1 MKGLSHSQ
9 ILGLLPQS
17 EEMIV
22 RVHQRQQERY
32 RQALEREKR
41 EAGKWGQNGI
51 RAVRKPDGTH
61 MKFRIPKLTYIMWQ
75 KKLGDECW
83 DDAGFVHD
91 FLRDNPQFRVTSIA
105 ENPTVG
111 WTPGSVTAKR
121 YRLLKQ
127 QQMGDGRSKMG
138 NAGGKMGDADAKLL
152 ITRPTLK
159 APSANSQLL
168 TSSAGGAQ

>member
-1 MKGLSHSQ
+1 MNKMSHSQ

-41 EAGKWGQNGI
+41 EAGKWNQNGV

-121 YRLLKQ
+121 YRQMRQ
-127 QQMGDGRSKMG
+127 QAPAPDKEERIKDNG
-138 NAGGKMGDADAKLL
+138 L
-152 ITRPTLK
+152 IVPPKYQSAIRHPPLAIRNGV
-159 APSANSQLL
+159 AP
-168 TSSAGGAQ
+168 

>member
-1 MKGLSHSQ
+1 MMNKMSHSQ

-41 EAGKWGQNGI
+41 EAGKWNQNGV

-121 YRLLKQ
+121 YRQMRQ
-127 QQMGDGRSKMG
+127 QAPAPDKEERIKDNG
-138 NAGGKMGDADAKLL
+138 L
-152 ITRPTLK
+152 IVPPKYQSAIRHPPLAIRNGV
-159 APSANSQLL
+159 AP
-168 TSSAGGAQ
+168 

>member
-1 MKGLSHSQ
+1 
-9 ILGLLPQS
+9 
-17 EEMIV
+17 MIV

-41 EAGKWGQNGI
+41 EAGKWNQNGV

-121 YRLLKQ
+121 YRQMRQ
-127 QQMGDGRSKMG
+127 QAPAPDKEERIKDNG
-138 NAGGKMGDADAKLL
+138 L
-152 ITRPTLK
+152 IVPPKYQSAIRHPPLAIRNGV
-159 APSANSQLL
+159 AP
-168 TSSAGGAQ
+168 

>member
-1 MKGLSHSQ
+1 MNKMSHSQ

-41 EAGKWGQNGI
+41 EAGKWNQNGV

-121 YRLLKQ
+121 YRQMRQ
-127 QQMGDGRSKMG
+127 QAPAPDKEERIKDNG
-138 NAGGKMGDADAKLL
+138 L
-152 ITRPTLK
+152 IVPPKHQSAIRHPPLAIRNGV
-159 APSANSQLL
+159 AP
-168 TSSAGGAQ
+168 

>member
-1 MKGLSHSQ
+1 MSHSQ

-41 EAGKWGQNGI
+41 EAGKWNQNGV

-121 YRLLKQ
+121 YRQMRQ
-127 QQMGDGRSKMG
+127 QAPAPDKEERIKDNG
-138 NAGGKMGDADAKLL
+138 L
-152 ITRPTLK
+152 IVPPKYQSAIRHPPLAIRNGV
-159 APSANSQLL
+159 AP
-168 TSSAGGAQ
+168 

>member
-1 MKGLSHSQ
+1 MSHSQ
-9 ILGLLPQS
+9 ILGLLPQN

-22 RVHQRQQERY
+22 RLHQRQQERY

-41 EAGKWGQNGI
+41 EAGKWNQNGV

-121 YRLLKQ
+121 YRQMRQ
-127 QQMGDGRSKMG
+127 QAPAPDKEERIKDNG
-138 NAGGKMGDADAKLL
+138 L
-152 ITRPTLK
+152 IVPPKYQSAIRHPPLAIRNGV
-159 APSANSQLL
+159 AP
-168 TSSAGGAQ
+168 

>member
-1 MKGLSHSQ
+1 MNKMSHSQ
-9 ILGLLPQS
+9 ILGLLPQN

-22 RVHQRQQERY
+22 RLHQRQQERY

-41 EAGKWGQNGI
+41 EAGKWNQNGV

-121 YRLLKQ
+121 YRQMRQ
-127 QQMGDGRSKMG
+127 QAPAPDKEERIKDNG
-138 NAGGKMGDADAKLL
+138 L
-152 ITRPTLK
+152 IVPPKYQSAIRHPPLAIRNGV
-159 APSANSQLL
+159 AP
-168 TSSAGGAQ
+168 

>member
-1 MKGLSHSQ
+1 MMNKMSHSQ
-9 ILGLLPQS
+9 ILGLLPQN

-41 EAGKWGQNGI
+41 EAGKWNQNGV

-121 YRLLKQ
+121 YRQMRQ
-127 QQMGDGRSKMG
+127 QAPAPDKEERIKDNG
-138 NAGGKMGDADAKLL
+138 L
-152 ITRPTLK
+152 IVPPKYQSAIRHPPLAIRNGV
-159 APSANSQLL
+159 AP
-168 TSSAGGAQ
+168 

>member
-1 MKGLSHSQ
+1 MMNKMSHSQ
-9 ILGLLPQS
+9 ILGLLPQN

-22 RVHQRQQERY
+22 RLHQRQQERY

-41 EAGKWGQNGI
+41 EAGKWNQNGV

-121 YRLLKQ
+121 YRQMRQ
-127 QQMGDGRSKMG
+127 QAPAPDKEERIKDNG
-138 NAGGKMGDADAKLL
+138 L
-152 ITRPTLK
+152 IVPPKYQSAIRHPPLAIRNGV
-159 APSANSQLL
+159 AP
-168 TSSAGGAQ
+168 

>member
-1 MKGLSHSQ
+1 MNKMSHSQ
-9 ILGLLPQS
+9 ILGLLPQN

-41 EAGKWGQNGI
+41 EAGKWNQNGV

-121 YRLLKQ
+121 YRQMRQ
-127 QQMGDGRSKMG
+127 QAPAPDKEERIKDNG
-138 NAGGKMGDADAKLL
+138 L
-152 ITRPTLK
+152 IVPPKYQSAIRHPPLAIRNGV
-159 APSANSQLL
+159 AP
-168 TSSAGGAQ
+168 